1 MIRVVVDSNVY
12 VSALLLGENARQ
24 VVASGE
30 SRLVD
35 IFSSQ
40 PIMKEVERV
49 LRDKFRWSKE
59 RVVAA
64 ASYLWSLSRPLDPQ
78 CTVSDCPDPDD
89 NRVLECAIEAKATFI
104 VTGDH
109 HLLDLDP
116 YQGIAILS
124 PRDFL
129 ERAPWKTQR

>member
-1 MIRVVVDSNVY
+1 VVVDSNVY
-12 VSALLLGENARQ
+12 VSALLLGESARQ
-24 VVASGE
+24 VIALAE
-30 SRLVD
+30 NRLLD
-35 IFSSQ
+35 IYSSE
-40 PIMKEVERV
+40 PIKNELERV
-49 LRDKFRWSKE
+49 LRDKFRWRQE
-59 RVVAA
+59 RVTAA
-64 ASYLWSLSRPLDPQ
+64 ASYLWSLSRFVDPQ
-78 CTVSDCPDPDD
+78 CTVSDCRDPDD

-129 ERAPWKTQR
+129 DRAPWTTEA